1 MMEARQLRGLEIASS
16 QEITR
21 EGNIYVVPSQTSSKK
36 YYVNLFIQTCTCLDY
51 EKNGL
56 KCKHLFAVENMLL
69 PESGATLPE
78 PEKVVKPTYKQEW
91 REYTLA
97 QVNEKAKFLELLFAL
112 CSQIDEP
119 MQHMGRPRITRA
131 DRIFACCFKIYSTL
145 SGRRFMSDLM
155 EAKRRGY
162 VSQMPTYS
170 AIYRYLES
178 EELTSILKQLIVE
191 SSLPLKSIEYD
202 FAVDSS
208 GFSTGVYQKW
218 VDAKWGNPRADI
230 KTKINKRDWLKVH
243 LMCGCTTNIVT
254 SVEVTDAHAGDS
266 PRFRPLV
273 ETTSQNF
280 VMNSV
285 CADKAYSSSKN
296 MQLVLVKGAQPYIA
310 FRSNATASNR
320 RSNSVWKSM
329 FHYYMM
335 NQERFMK
342 AYHKRSNVETTFSM
356 IKRKFGERLRS
367 KTTTA
372 QTNEVLCKIL
382 AHNLCCVIQSMYELG
397 VEPNFAE
404 GLS

>member
-1 MMEARQLRGLEIASS
+1 MEARQAKGLEIAANS
-16 QEITR
+16 QITR
-21 EGNIYVVPSQTSSKK
+21 EGNIYLVPSQTSSKK

-51 EKNGL
+51 DKNGL

-69 PESGATLPE
+69 RESGATLPI

-97 QVNEKAKFLELLFAL
+97 QVNEKAKLLELLFAL
-112 CSQIDEP
+112 CSQIEEP

-131 DRIFACCFKIYSTL
+131 NRIFACCFKIYSTL

-170 AIYRYLES
+170 AISRYLES
-178 EELTSILKQLIVE
+178 EELTPILKELIIE
-191 SSLPLKSIEYD
+191 SSLPLKTVETD

-218 VDAKWGNPRADI
+218 IDAKWGDPRADV
-230 KTKINKRDWLKVH
+230 KTKINRQDWIKVH
-243 LMCGCTTNIVT
+243 LMCGVKTNIVT
-254 SVEVTDAHAGDS
+254 SVEITDAHAGDS
-266 PRFRPLV
+266 PQFRPLV

-280 VMNSV
+280 MMNSV

-310 FRSNATASNR
+310 FKSNANATGKR
-320 RSNSVWKSM
+320 QTFVWKSM
-329 FHYYMM
+329 YHYYMM
-335 NQERFMK
+335 NQERFMQK
-342 AYHKRSNVETTFSM
+342 YHKRSNVETTFSM

-372 QTNEVLCKIL
+372 QANEVLCKIL
-382 AHNLCCVIQSMYELG
+382 AHNLCCVIQSMYEIG
-397 VEPNFAE
+397 VEPEFLRAE
-404 GLS
+404 